1 MSAAIFSGVRF
12 DGRTALAQ
20 EVDVR
25 IDGETLAVAAKSGIA
40 LERVRIALLDVS
52 ERFAG
57 APRIIMFR
65 RGVTLEIPDPDG
77 ALDRA
82 LAAAG
87 KAATPVQRMQRH
99 WPAAVVALA
108 GLAATLAWA
117 YFAGVPAAAA
127 WLAPRLP
134 AGLEQRIGTEVL
146 RELDSRMF
154 TPSTLPDER
163 RAAIVQRFAG
173 MASAAAPQTSYRLE
187 FRHLDGK
194 RGVNAMA
201 LPGGTMIVLDGLVE
215 LVRDDDAL
223 MGVLAHE
230 LGHVAHQHSL
240 RSLLQAMGVGA
251 LAGVV
256 WGDFSSVVAN
266 VPLAFGILRYSR
278 AFEREADDFAIDV
291 LKANGVSTHP
301 LADFFRTLEQRN
313 GPHRKSS
320 VPEFLSTHPA
330 SEERRVRLREAGND
344 DRQSSRAAPGQAR

>member
-1 MSAAIFSGVRF
+1 M
-12 DGRTALAQ
+12 
-20 EVDVR
+20 
-25 IDGETLAVAAKSGIA
+25 
-40 LERVRIALLDVS
+40 
-52 ERFAG
+52 
-57 APRIIMFR
+57 
-65 RGVTLEIPDPDG
+65 
-77 ALDRA
+77 
-82 LAAAG
+82 
-87 KAATPVQRMQRH
+87 
-99 WPAAVVALA
+99 
-108 GLAATLAWA
+108 LAWA

-134 AGLEQRIGTEVL
+134 DGLEQRIGTEVL

-266 VPLAFGILRYSR
+266 VPA
-278 AFEREADDFAIDV
+278 
-291 LKANGVSTHP
+291 
-301 LADFFRTLEQRN
+301 
-313 GPHRKSS
+313 
-320 VPEFLSTHPA
+320 
-330 SEERRVRLREAGND
+330 RLRRSCAT
-344 DRQSSRAAPGQAR
+344 RARSSARRTTSRSMY